1 MKRSFAKCVA
11 FFLVMAVAF
20 GAAGCGKDKAEQQ
33 EENAVVSEENAETEE
48 ESSDEGAAAKGQAA
62 ENDDEKTTASAVKKD
77 SLQEAFVTADGAP
90 DVVASSAILIE
101 ASTGT
106 ILYEK
111 NPDQKMYPASMTKML
126 TALVA
131 LDYYEPE
138 ELIQVGTEINEVS
151 LDSSKAGH
159 QVGETLTMK
168 NAIRGLIIPSGNDS
182 ANVVAA
188 AVARR
193 AENDE
198 SLGFAKCEAVFTEL
212 MNEKAEKLGATNSH
226 FANAHGYHSEDH
238 YTSAHDM
245 ALIARAFMENETLA
259 EIANEKSFSGN
270 GADNMFES
278 NENMKTQEYVWRSH
292 NLLITDG
299 EYNYPYATGIKTGF
313 TDEAGDCVTAAAEKD
328 DVQLIAVIFNS
339 EDPNRWL
346 DAKNLFEYGFN
357 NYQKVEIAKANE
369 AIEEI
374 PLTKHKKSEGDT
386 LAVVFQKDMVA
397 FLPASAAN
405 SLKVTVAYNET
416 YAVTDKE
423 GKVSLKAP
431 IEKGAEIGTVSYEVN
446 GKTVLEAPVYAGR
459 DVSKGTIFSS
469 IGYFFKNLFTLK
481 GLLTLVVIIVVIA
494 IIVIIIRI
502 IGNRR
507 YSRRGGGYSFGSGLN
522 MGGRRM
528 PRRRRGGRRRF

>member
-1 MKRSFAKCVA
+1 
-11 FFLVMAVAF
+11 
-20 GAAGCGKDKAEQQ
+20 
-33 EENAVVSEENAETEE
+33 
-48 ESSDEGAAAKGQAA
+48 
-62 ENDDEKTTASAVKKD
+62 
-77 SLQEAFVTADGAP
+77 
-90 DVVASSAILIE
+90 
-101 ASTGT
+101 
-106 ILYEK
+106 
-111 NPDQKMYPASMTKML
+111 
-126 TALVA
+126 
-131 LDYYEPE
+131 
-138 ELIQVGTEINEVS
+138 
-151 LDSSKAGH
+151 
-159 QVGETLTMK
+159 MK

-188 AVARR
+188 AVAKR

-198 SLGFAKCEAVFTEL
+198 SLGFAKCEAIFTDL
-212 MNEKAEKLGATNSH
+212 MNQKAEKLGATNSH

-238 YTSAHDM
+238 YTTAHDM

-278 NENMKTQEYVWRSH
+278 NEDMKTQEYAWRSH
-292 NLLITDG
+292 NLLIMDG

-313 TDEAGDCVTAAAEKD
+313 TDEAGECVTAAAEKN
-328 DVQLIAVIFNS
+328 DVQLIAVIFHS

-357 NYQKVEIAKANE
+357 NYQKVEIAKPNA
-369 AIEEI
+369 AIEEV

-386 LAVVFQKDMVA
+386 LAVVFKEDMVT
-397 FLPASAAN
+397 FLPTSVGD
-405 SLKVTVAYNET
+405 SLKATVTYNAD

-423 GKVSLKAP
+423 GNVSLKAP
-431 IEKGAEIGTVSYEVN
+431 IEKGAEIGTASYEVK

-481 GLLTLVVIIVVIA
+481 GILMLVGIIVVIA
-494 IIVIIIRI
+494 VVILVIKL

-507 YSRRGGGYSFGSGLN
+507 SSRRRGGYSFGSGLN
-522 MGGRRM
+522 MGGSSR
-528 PRRRRGGRRRF
+528 RRRRGGKRRF